1 MVSNQLMN
9 PNNWYT
15 AWSFIAIATLL
26 SISCGW
32 SIKSD
37 RLGIKSTLPFGDRQ
51 LNFIKVWVNVA
62 LLIGVIIPLI
72 MLVVFWNQPTARQF
86 FSCYLL
92 VVAVQLGCET
102 VFSRIL
108 CKSIVV
114 IIGTLYTGFRIWQLW
129 AGLQLTTY
137 SQPWLSL
144 LWLVF
149 LFWVANMIML
159 STLAIP
165 SILSKNEYKQG

>member
-1 MVSNQLMN
+1 MN

-15 AWSFIAIATLL
+15 AWSFIAVATLL

-32 SIKSD
+32 SIKSN
-37 RLGIKSTLPFGDRQ
+37 RLPIKSTLPFSDRQ
-51 LNFIKVWVNVA
+51 LKFMKVWVNVA
-62 LLIGVIIPLI
+62 LLIGVIVPIM
-72 MLVVFWNQPTARQF
+72 MLVIFWHRPIARQF

-92 VVAVQLGCET
+92 VVAIQLGCET

-108 CKSIVV
+108 CNSIVV

-129 AGLQLTTY
+129 EGLQLTTY

-149 LFWVANMIML
+149 FFWVANMIML
-159 STLAIP
+159 TTLAIP
-165 SILSKNEYKQG
+165 SIISKNLYKQGYTE